1 MPVSME
7 TRTEL
12 DLTIFTVSGM
22 ITVDEQK
29 QKLKAFYEGSPT
41 RNVIWDFSLMEEV
54 SASAEDLRD
63 IILYAKQFA
72 GKRPGGRTALIVN
85 TKLKYGLA
93 RMASSFAEIEEIP
106 WTIMAFEQPD
116 EALSWIAQ
124 GTESE
129 TPS

>member
-1 MPVSME
+1 MPVSIE
-7 TRTEL
+7 TRAEL

-29 QKLKAFYEGSPT
+29 QRLKSFYEGSPT

-54 SASAEDLRD
+54 NASAGDLRE
-63 IILYAKQFA
+63 IILYAKQFS

-93 RMASSFAEIEEIP
+93 RMASSFAEIEKIP

-116 EALSWIAQ
+116 EALSWIAE
-124 GTESE
+124 GTSE
-129 TPS
+129 KPS